1 MAHQSSAQP
10 GFNPNL
16 HGLRGIAALAVLLF
30 HWGSDIG
37 FFPEARRS
45 WVVSEW
51 DFGYVLDIG
60 WLGVPL
66 FFVLSGYLLTAQLQS
81 RELTRS
87 VVGRFW
93 LRRFLRIYP
102 AYWLQLAALL
112 ALGAALPFMPQVA
125 SVGDA
130 LRHVALWINLPP
142 TMTRPF
148 NAVWW
153 TLPLELGFYL
163 LLPGLVWLARRI
175 TWQAVV
181 LTALGVTLFWRYQV
195 MDYFAGQN
203 YAAHLPVLDAIPGT
217 LFTFCAGFGL
227 AYLLVERQPLSPA
240 WRALLLVLA
249 STAFVALAQWLQA
262 NLATYWTG
270 HWMLGVFNPLMA
282 AVIAALLLALL
293 WPLAGFRW
301 LASRPLTWL
310 GDTSYG
316 IYLWHYPVLMLLD
329 RTLLAHWN
337 TPALALAALPVALL
351 VTAVLAGLSYRYLEA
366 PLMQLGRRGS

>member
-1 MAHQSSAQP
+1 M
-10 GFNPNL
+10 
-16 HGLRGIAALAVLLF
+16 
-30 HWGSDIG
+30 
-37 FFPEARRS
+37 
-45 WVVSEW
+45 
-51 DFGYVLDIG
+51 
-60 WLGVPL
+60 
-66 FFVLSGYLLTAQLQS
+66 
-81 RELTRS
+81 
-87 VVGRFW
+87 
-93 LRRFLRIYP
+93 
-102 AYWLQLAALL
+102 
-112 ALGAALPFMPQVA
+112 
-125 SVGDA
+125 
-130 LRHVALWINLPP
+130 
-142 TMTRPF
+142 
-148 NAVWW
+148 WW

-227 AYLLVERQPLSPA
+227 AYLLAERQPLSPA

-249 STAFVALAQWLQA
+249 GTACVALAQWLQA

-366 PLMQLGRRGS
+366 PLMQLGRRGN